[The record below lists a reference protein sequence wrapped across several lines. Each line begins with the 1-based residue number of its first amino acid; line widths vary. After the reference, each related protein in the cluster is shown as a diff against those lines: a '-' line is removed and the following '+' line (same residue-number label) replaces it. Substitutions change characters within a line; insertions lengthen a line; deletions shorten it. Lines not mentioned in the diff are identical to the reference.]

1 MTLVALL
8 SLEKSWYIC
17 FRQSRTKVAGT
28 VWAGSRVN
36 VGKGRVFFHQKGEK
50 YMMFNSESVGKENLL
65 CIQLFESQS
74 SSQNLPCY
82 KYLNFFIHDQNGYR
96 TANHALL
103 RGNYYQNSLSDL
115 LISTE
120 SEKEKSVQ
128 NLKIYI

>member
-36 VGKGRVFFHQKGEK
+36 VGKGRGFFFFFHQKGEK

-65 CIQLFESQS
+65 CIQLFES
-74 SSQNLPCY
+74 
-82 KYLNFFIHDQNGYR
+82 
-96 TANHALL
+96 
-103 RGNYYQNSLSDL
+103 
-115 LISTE
+115 
-120 SEKEKSVQ
+120 
-128 NLKIYI
+128 